1 MLGTIELDF
10 AVQDNRRLDTC
21 KSVKKLW
28 ALAQL
33 EPEVF
38 ELLDHGTCTQSLG
51 ISLDIT
57 TMTVQVQ

>member
-1 MLGTIELDF
+1 MIKLDF
-10 AVQDNRRLDTC
+10 AVQDNRRLDAC

-38 ELLDHGTCTQSLG
+38 ELLDHGTCAQSLG

-57 TMTVQVQ
+57 IVTVQIQ